1 MNGLKN
7 FAIGAVLLGL
17 GILAVPGA
25 IAGVIMVWQPIRIYI
40 AEYTVR
46 AETLRGE
53 AELRRAEQNRQI
65 QVEQAQAER
74 DAATLRAEAIEIVGQ
89 AAKDYPEYRYQEFLG
104 GFTEALREGTVDQI
118 IYVPTEAGI
127 PVMEAGRMVSQP

>member
-1 MNGLKN
+1 MKGLQN

-25 IAGVIMVWQPIRIYI
+25 IAGVIMVGQPFRIYI

-104 GFTEALREGTVDQI
+104 GFTEALRAGTVDQI